1 MYKINQLINYIRKYK
16 IINIGNII
24 FKIFIIMFFM
34 ILLFSCNNNKI
45 SENIIFTIEDI
56 DKTNNNQLI
65 LINTDYKIMK
75 YIENN
80 ELEIEIKNSKI
91 IIELNNLIN
100 PDNLKDLVYYNPII
114 YIKIKGKEYV
124 AKGMWVFSSAIPQNC
139 DFIYL
144 LDVDGKIWFI
154 DNNKITFKKWGN

>member
-1 MYKINQLINYIRKYK
+1 MYKINHLINDIIKNK

-24 FKIFIIMFFM
+24 FKIFIIMFF
-34 ILLFSCNNNKI
+34 IILFSCINNKI
-45 SENIIFTIEDI
+45 SENIIFTVEDI

-65 LINTDYKIMK
+65 LLNTDYKIIE
-75 YIENN
+75 YVENN
-80 ELEIEIKNSKI
+80 ELEIEIINSEK

-114 YIKIKGKEYV
+114 YIKINGKEYV

-144 LDVDGKIWFI
+144 LDVDGKI
-154 DNNKITFKKWGN
+154 